1 MQGARTAFGIAL
13 ALAAI
18 ASPAMADTT
27 AAQGSGV
34 FGYIVVAIVAAGTII
49 GLATIRSSLL
59 TSTWSLADALSE
71 ESEVSLIDDTTKK
84 PVLDAGKPVLV
95 TKLCPST
102 SRFIAML
109 GLIAIL
115 MLYIGFGLINLQ
127 KYGEMG
133 TLPSS
138 EDVKSLMYFLLGGV
152 TMFAPYLI
160 NKFASVFDWLTPK
173 KP

>member
-1 MQGARTAFGIAL
+1 MRGSGSTSWIVLWL
-13 ALAAI
+13 AVT
-18 ASPAMADTT
+18 ASPAMAD
-27 AAQGSGV
+27 ASAGQSSGV
-34 FGYIVVAIVAAGTII
+34 FGYIVVTIVAVGTVV

-71 ESEVSLIDDTTKK
+71 EAEVSLIDDTTKQ
-84 PVLDAGKPVLV
+84 PVLDAGKPVLI

-102 SRFIAML
+102 SRFIAMI

-115 MLYIGFGLINLQ
+115 MLYIGFGLIELQ
-127 KYGEMG
+127 RYGETG
-133 TLPSS
+133 ALPQPD
-138 EDVKSLMYFLLGGV
+138 DVKNLMYFLLGGV